1 MNLKNKLAI
10 FDLDGTLF
18 DTKDVNYNAYQ
29 NAIKMIGIGTFI
41 DYNDFCNL
49 YNGKNYRDFLPKI
62 IPNTSE
68 EQMKNI
74 HNLKKD
80 IYINYLDKAKKN
92 NLLFA
97 VIQEMKKSFFISI
110 VTNASKKNV
119 DDILEKFSVKD
130 LFDLLIKSL
139 TKINEDF
146 DPLVIANI
154 VELKCLKFLGVEPNL
169 EYKCGIC
176 GKNEVSTIS
185 VDNACYVCKS
195 CLANEYKYSEKSL
208 KVLKLYSLV
217 DFENLKTINVSNKV
231 KEEID
236 NFLDMY
242 YDEYTGIYLKTK
254 DFIKKIS

>member
-130 LFDLLIKSL
+130 LFDLLITQEDIENPKPSADGFL
-139 TKINEDF
+139 KAMDYFNISKENTIIFEDSEIGIQAAINSG
-146 DPLVIANI
+146 ANY
-154 VELKCLKFLGVEPNL
+154 VK
-169 EYKCGIC
+169 
-176 GKNEVSTIS
+176 VSGY
-185 VDNACYVCKS
+185 N
-195 CLANEYKYSEKSL
+195 
-208 KVLKLYSLV
+208 
-217 DFENLKTINVSNKV
+217 
-231 KEEID
+231 
-236 NFLDMY
+236 
-242 YDEYTGIYLKTK
+242 
-254 DFIKKIS
+254 

>member
-29 NAIKMIGIGTFI
+29 NAIKMTGIGIII

-62 IPNTSE
+62 IPNISE

-97 VIQEMKKSFFISI
+97 IIQEMKKSFFISI

-119 DDILEKFSVKD
+119 DDILEKFCVKD
-130 LFDLLIKSL
+130 LFDLLITQEDIETFSRGISKSNGL
-139 TKINEDF
+139 F
-146 DPLVIANI
+146 
-154 VELKCLKFLGVEPNL
+154 
-169 EYKCGIC
+169 
-176 GKNEVSTIS
+176 
-185 VDNACYVCKS
+185 
-195 CLANEYKYSEKSL
+195 
-208 KVLKLYSLV
+208 
-217 DFENLKTINVSNKV
+217 
-231 KEEID
+231 
-236 NFLDMY
+236 
-242 YDEYTGIYLKTK
+242 
-254 DFIKKIS
+254 